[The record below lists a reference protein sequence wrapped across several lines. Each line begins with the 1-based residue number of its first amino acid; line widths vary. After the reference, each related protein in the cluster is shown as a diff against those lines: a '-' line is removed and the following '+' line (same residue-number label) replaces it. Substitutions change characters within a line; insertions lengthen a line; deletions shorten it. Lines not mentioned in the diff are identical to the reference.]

1 MVLHTGPCTQH
12 DCNPNQTMG
21 LLGEVVNPSQAVG
34 GRMGL
39 SKQVCL
45 LSEGGLTLAVGR
57 F

>member
-1 MVLHTGPCTQH
+1 
-12 DCNPNQTMG
+12 MG